1 MKKIFK
7 ELFELF
13 VKSNKREP
21 NAIEMLQLK
30 FKASQKASQQVGKGE
45 VIPFPPE
52 RITDWTK
59 ARPQPPEIEI
69 IDGVQTT
76 RGLGDL
82 FERQMKN
89 IGKKDPALYED
100 RGGNIIPA
108 QFDESP
114 AFPSYTA
121 KETEDQI
128 IAKLKNKPLDP
139 DDAVPNYTE
148 TPGEYSRRNTPGSI
162 ENLRE
167 EMKIAYRNEFDRLT
181 GNETAEELKEILKN
195 LDTDGVPFAA
205 GGVAGL
211 LAQGMDVVRKQKKEI
226 PEEIKKKIFEMMMGT
241 RNLGKVIENSERT
254 KSRIGPEGVKAY
266 GLAEGGRTGYNEGL
280 TAKQLK
286 RQETENLAAKVKE
299 YIDIKGSG
307 SISGKQDMYSTGE
320 KSAIKLPEG
329 TTSNVDFINLIA
341 NLDIPISEKIS
352 LLGGVQYD
360 KFRNKIEKGD
370 KELFL
375 EDPASSINR
384 KIGIGFDSGTGTT
397 GSAKYGIDDKGFMFE
412 IKKTFAEG
420 GPTSTGL
427 NYLLGED
434 DTNSR
439 VSYGAGGRRG
449 FLKLLAGLG
458 AAGAAFKTGL
468 MSLTKGG
475 VKPIVKELISVPI
488 GNPQGMPVWFKPLVN
503 KIIKEGDDV
512 TKKFGTVD
520 RELVHTKK
528 LDKFEEVTVYQDL
541 STGNVRLEYGPH
553 LTDDTGKVIRAS
565 NEPNVVHLEYKAPEV
580 IEPNPKTG
588 KGGGKTKDEFYA
600 AESEPEIVNW
610 DGDIEMSGENVV
622 NTVDDLISDTSKLQK
637 YATDNKL
644 TIKELSD
651 SMKKQK
657 YKNKLDSDPME
668 QVNYIEN
675 KQGMDAMDYI
685 DEGARVGDFD
695 PKGYRNYD
703 TKGMNL
709 YDGIKKIEK
718 AEGGRM
724 GYAGGG
730 MGKRAF
736 LKLMGGV
743 GAGIAGLKTGLLGLT
758 KGGGKKVATEA
769 VKKAATGGPP
779 PHFFKLVA
787 KIKALGDDVTETAAL
802 ADRQKVTKY
811 KDFELTEDLTTGR
824 QEIQRYKVLDDGQ
837 GQADYYGQPLTE
849 ETYMGYSPGE
859 EIFQETAKG
868 KTKITK
874 TQPDYEEGTAYIRS
888 DREYAGD
895 VVDEMSGIADD
906 IYEEVGEAIPEAIRK
921 GKADGGRMGYAG
933 GKKVVQGL
941 ISLLNKKAGKNVLTT
956 ADKLPIPKKTIDRD
970 MFRQANNRLNK
981 KRQLTDQEIQD
992 YEMEL
997 GDSETWMSEGTVG
1010 EAENALKNQK
1020 AYQAEMYQQYKMGK
1034 LDPVAGDKSPARKR
1048 FLEQKFDEMEGSG
1061 DPKLMTRDEIEEL
1074 TFFDMGTEM
1083 DNFGLS
1089 SAEKKG
1095 KKLADSMSD
1104 AEIDL
1109 RDEFPGIED
1118 RLIKQ
1123 ILTDDNPQRVAEV
1136 KQTMREALEMQNKG
1150 MSVDEIIQT
1159 FKGTT
1164 RTKQAEGGRMDLWLG
1179 GGLKAGKSLTR
1190 EMLKFMSKGSTNAKS
1205 PKELLK
1211 LYNPKQFNRLLDN
1224 PLNTGKISPATG
1236 ETADEMIL
1244 DMINKTKEDRADMV
1258 GDLIGSA
1265 RKIKKVDDDIIAY
1278 KNKII
1283 KDMIEG
1289 GIDKETANSFAN
1301 KIATDMKEEAAPQLT
1316 SYIPKITDQG
1326 LIELE
1331 NIQKNLLT
1339 KDKRTA

>member
-121 KETEDQI
+121 KETDDQI
-128 IAKLKNKPLDP
+128 IARLNNQNKEGIERLKNKSLDP
-139 DDAVPNYTE
+139 DDAVPNYKE

-211 LAQGMDVVRKQKKEI
+211 LGERTGYAQGMDVVRKQKKEI

-420 GPTSTGL
+420 GSTSTGL

-468 MSLTKGG
+468 
-475 VKPIVKELISVPI
+475 
-488 GNPQGMPVWFKPLVN
+488 
-503 KIIKEGDDV
+503 
-512 TKKFGTVD
+512 
-520 RELVHTKK
+520 
-528 LDKFEEVTVYQDL
+528 
-541 STGNVRLEYGPH
+541 
-553 LTDDTGKVIRAS
+553 
-565 NEPNVVHLEYKAPEV
+565 
-580 IEPNPKTG
+580 
-588 KGGGKTKDEFYA
+588 
-600 AESEPEIVNW
+600 
-610 DGDIEMSGENVV
+610 
-622 NTVDDLISDTSKLQK
+622 
-637 YATDNKL
+637 
-644 TIKELSD
+644 
-651 SMKKQK
+651 
-657 YKNKLDSDPME
+657 
-668 QVNYIEN
+668 
-675 KQGMDAMDYI
+675 
-685 DEGARVGDFD
+685 
-695 PKGYRNYD
+695 
-703 TKGMNL
+703 
-709 YDGIKKIEK
+709 
-718 AEGGRM
+718 
-724 GYAGGG
+724 
-730 MGKRAF
+730 
-736 LKLMGGV
+736 
-743 GAGIAGLKTGLLGLT
+743 LGLT
-758 KGGGKKVATEA
+758 KGGGKKVATEVA
-769 VKKAATGGPP
+769 KEAATGGPP

-895 VVDEMSGIADD
+895 VVDEISGIADD

-921 GKADGGRMGYAG
+921 GKADGGRMGYAGGGMGKRAFLKMLGGVGAGIAGLKTGLLGLTKGGGKKVATEVAKEVATSGAPPPHFFKLVAKIKALGADATPKYANQPRETITRYKDFELTEQLDTGRTTVQRFKQSEADYYDEPLMEEVYMSHRPGEMTEGAGGKFIKTADEYTEDTSLMRTSRGNRGDVMDTVDGIPDDLLEELGETIVKKADGGRIGYAG

-1048 FLEQKFDEMEGSG
+1048 FLEKKLEEMLLSD
-1061 DPKLMTRDEIEEL
+1061 DPKLMTKDEIEEL
-1074 TFFDMGTEM
+1074 TFFDMGTEIDQM
-1083 DNFGLS
+1083 RKSKPKSIIPKDEYAEYKNDFNKEILNMS
-1089 SAEKKG
+1089 AAEKK
-1095 KKLADSMSD
+1095 
-1104 AEIDL
+1104 E
-1109 RDEFPGIED
+1109 
-1118 RLIKQ
+1118 
-1123 ILTDDNPQRVAEV
+1123 
-1136 KQTMREALEMQNKG
+1136 
-1150 MSVDEIIQT
+1150 
-1159 FKGTT
+1159 
-1164 RTKQAEGGRMDLWLG
+1164 
-1179 GGLKAGKSLTR
+1179 
-1190 EMLKFMSKGSTNAKS
+1190 
-1205 PKELLK
+1205 
-1211 LYNPKQFNRLLDN
+1211 
-1224 PLNTGKISPATG
+1224 
-1236 ETADEMIL
+1236 
-1244 DMINKTKEDRADMV
+1244 
-1258 GDLIGSA
+1258 
-1265 RKIKKVDDDIIAY
+1265 
-1278 KNKII
+1278 KN
-1283 KDMIEG
+1283 
-1289 GIDKETANSFAN
+1289 
-1301 KIATDMKEEAAPQLT
+1301 
-1316 SYIPKITDQG
+1316 
-1326 LIELE
+1326 
-1331 NIQKNLLT
+1331 
-1339 KDKRTA
+1339 

>member
-128 IAKLKNKPLDP
+128 IAKLKNKSLDP
-139 DDAVPNYTE
+139 DDALPNYTE

-195 LDTDGVPFAA
+195 LDTDGVPFA
-205 GGVAGL
+205 
-211 LAQGMDVVRKQKKEI
+211 
-226 PEEIKKKIFEMMMGT
+226 
-241 RNLGKVIENSERT
+241 
-254 KSRIGPEGVKAY
+254 
-266 GLAEGGRTGYNEGL
+266 EGGQARSEYSKGL
-280 TAKQLK
+280 
-286 RQETENLAAKVKE
+286 KV
-299 YIDIKGSG
+299 KGSG

-329 TTSNVDFINLIA
+329 VTSDESFINLIA
-341 NLDIPISEKIS
+341 NLDIPISKKIS
-352 LLGGVQYD
+352 LLGDVQYN
-360 KFRNKIEKGD
+360 KFRNKIQKGD
-370 KELFL
+370 EELFL
-375 EDPASSINR
+375 EDPASSIDR

-412 IKKTFAEG
+412 IKKNFAEG

-468 MSLTKGG
+468 
-475 VKPIVKELISVPI
+475 
-488 GNPQGMPVWFKPLVN
+488 
-503 KIIKEGDDV
+503 
-512 TKKFGTVD
+512 
-520 RELVHTKK
+520 
-528 LDKFEEVTVYQDL
+528 
-541 STGNVRLEYGPH
+541 
-553 LTDDTGKVIRAS
+553 
-565 NEPNVVHLEYKAPEV
+565 
-580 IEPNPKTG
+580 
-588 KGGGKTKDEFYA
+588 
-600 AESEPEIVNW
+600 
-610 DGDIEMSGENVV
+610 
-622 NTVDDLISDTSKLQK
+622 
-637 YATDNKL
+637 
-644 TIKELSD
+644 
-651 SMKKQK
+651 
-657 YKNKLDSDPME
+657 
-668 QVNYIEN
+668 
-675 KQGMDAMDYI
+675 
-685 DEGARVGDFD
+685 
-695 PKGYRNYD
+695 
-703 TKGMNL
+703 
-709 YDGIKKIEK
+709 
-718 AEGGRM
+718 
-724 GYAGGG
+724 
-730 MGKRAF
+730 
-736 LKLMGGV
+736 
-743 GAGIAGLKTGLLGLT
+743 LGLT
-758 KGGGKKVATEA
+758 KGGGKKVATEVA
-769 VKKAATGGPP
+769 KEAATGGAP

-787 KIKALGDDVTETAAL
+787 KIKALGDDVTEVL
-802 ADRQKVTKY
+802 AYKDRQKVTKY

-824 QEIQRYKVLDDGQ
+824 QEIQRYKVLDDERGA
-837 GQADYYGQPLTE
+837 ADYYGNPLTE

-874 TQPDYEEGTAYIRS
+874 TQPEYEEGTAYIRS
-888 DREYAGD
+888 DKQFSGD

-906 IYEEVGEAIPEAIRK
+906 IYEEAGVPIPEAIRK
-921 GKADGGRMGYAG
+921 GKADGGRMGYAGGGMGKRAFLKMLGGVGAGIAGLKTGLLGLTKGGGKKVATEAVKEAATGGPPPHFFKLVAKIKALGDESTAKYATKDREVVTRYKDYTLTEDITTGEKTIQRFKQSEADYYDEPLMEEVYMSHRPGEMTEGAGGKFIKTADEYTEDTSFLRTSRGNRGDVMDTVDGIPDDLLEELGETIVKKADGGRIGYAG

-1048 FLEQKFDEMEGSG
+1048 FLEKKLEEMLLSD
-1061 DPKLMTRDEIEEL
+1061 DPKLMTKDEIEEL
-1074 TFFDMGTEM
+1074 TFFDMGTEIDQM
-1083 DNFGLS
+1083 RKSKPKSIIPKDEYAEYKKDFDKEILGKTDDIDISQGMIDLDEMNFTKNAQAAKKAIDS
-1089 SAEKKG
+1089 TSAEKKG

-1224 PLNTGKISPATG
+1224 PLNTGKISPETG

-1244 DMINKTKEDRADMV
+1244 DMINRTKEDRADMV

-1265 RKIKKVDDDIIAY
+1265 RRIKKVDDEILAY

-1283 KDMIEG
+1283 KEMVDG
-1289 GIDKETANSFAN
+1289 GIDEKTASSFADLMA
-1301 KIATDMKEEAAPQLT
+1301 KEMKEGAAPLLT
-1316 SYIPKITDQG
+1316 SSPPKITEQG

-1331 NIQKNLLT
+1331 NIQKNLKT
-1339 KDKRTA
+1339 KGRKLNATGGLAHLLGE

>member
-108 QFDESP
+108 QFKDLTKDSLPPGGTRESVRKEAIEKYGIQPERVDEIMNTK
-114 AFPSYTA
+114 FD
-121 KETEDQI
+121 E
-128 IAKLKNKPLDP
+128 KLADEVLKDLDL
-139 DDAVPNYTE
+139 DDALPNYKE

-195 LDTDGVPFAA
+195 LDTDGVPFSE
-205 GGVAGL
+205 GGPA
-211 LAQGMDVVRKQKKEI
+211 DFENWKKGKDEFEKEQSK
-226 PEEIKKKIFEMMMGT
+226 EELYREYLEQMRRKKIYDT
-241 RNLGKVIENSERT
+241 REN
-254 KSRIGPEGVKAY
+254 V
-266 GLAEGGRTGYNEGL
+266 AEGGR
-280 TAKQLK
+280 
-286 RQETENLAAKVKE
+286 
-299 YIDIKGSG
+299 
-307 SISGKQDMYSTGE
+307 
-320 KSAIKLPEG
+320 
-329 TTSNVDFINLIA
+329 
-341 NLDIPISEKIS
+341 
-352 LLGGVQYD
+352 
-360 KFRNKIEKGD
+360 
-370 KELFL
+370 
-375 EDPASSINR
+375 
-384 KIGIGFDSGTGTT
+384 
-397 GSAKYGIDDKGFMFE
+397 
-412 IKKTFAEG
+412 
-420 GPTSTGL
+420 PTSTGL

-468 MSLTKGG
+468 
-475 VKPIVKELISVPI
+475 
-488 GNPQGMPVWFKPLVN
+488 
-503 KIIKEGDDV
+503 
-512 TKKFGTVD
+512 
-520 RELVHTKK
+520 
-528 LDKFEEVTVYQDL
+528 
-541 STGNVRLEYGPH
+541 
-553 LTDDTGKVIRAS
+553 
-565 NEPNVVHLEYKAPEV
+565 
-580 IEPNPKTG
+580 
-588 KGGGKTKDEFYA
+588 
-600 AESEPEIVNW
+600 
-610 DGDIEMSGENVV
+610 
-622 NTVDDLISDTSKLQK
+622 
-637 YATDNKL
+637 
-644 TIKELSD
+644 
-651 SMKKQK
+651 
-657 YKNKLDSDPME
+657 
-668 QVNYIEN
+668 
-675 KQGMDAMDYI
+675 
-685 DEGARVGDFD
+685 
-695 PKGYRNYD
+695 
-703 TKGMNL
+703 
-709 YDGIKKIEK
+709 
-718 AEGGRM
+718 
-724 GYAGGG
+724 
-730 MGKRAF
+730 
-736 LKLMGGV
+736 
-743 GAGIAGLKTGLLGLT
+743 LGLT
-758 KGGGKKVATEA
+758 KGGGKKVATEVA
-769 VKKAATGGPP
+769 KEAATGGAP

-787 KIKALGDDVTETAAL
+787 KIKALGDDVTEVL
-802 ADRQKVTKY
+802 AYKDRQKVTKY

-921 GKADGGRMGYAG
+921 GKADGGRIGYAGGGMGKRAFLKMLGGVGAGIAGLKTGLLGLTKGGGKKVATEVAKEVATSGAPPPHFFKLVAKIKALGDDVTQKAATQDRQVVKQYKDYELTEDVSTGEIWIQKNHSDYIDDVTPYQLNQETYMNYRPGENIIGKNNKPIKTADEYVEDTTYTKKDGEIYRVEEGVTQVVKDANKTLVEEAMEQKIKIGKADGGRIGYAG

-1048 FLEQKFDEMEGSG
+1048 FLEQKLEDVMESKING
-1061 DPKLMTRDEIEEL
+1061 D
-1074 TFFDMGTEM
+1074 
-1083 DNFGLS
+1083 
-1089 SAEKKG
+1089 
-1095 KKLADSMSD
+1095 
-1104 AEIDL
+1104 
-1109 RDEFPGIED
+1109 
-1118 RLIKQ
+1118 
-1123 ILTDDNPQRVAEV
+1123 
-1136 KQTMREALEMQNKG
+1136 
-1150 MSVDEIIQT
+1150 
-1159 FKGTT
+1159 
-1164 RTKQAEGGRMDLWLG
+1164 
-1179 GGLKAGKSLTR
+1179 
-1190 EMLKFMSKGSTNAKS
+1190 
-1205 PKELLK
+1205 
-1211 LYNPKQFNRLLDN
+1211 
-1224 PLNTGKISPATG
+1224 
-1236 ETADEMIL
+1236 
-1244 DMINKTKEDRADMV
+1244 
-1258 GDLIGSA
+1258 
-1265 RKIKKVDDDIIAY
+1265 
-1278 KNKII
+1278 KN
-1283 KDMIEG
+1283 
-1289 GIDKETANSFAN
+1289 
-1301 KIATDMKEEAAPQLT
+1301 
-1316 SYIPKITDQG
+1316 
-1326 LIELE
+1326 
-1331 NIQKNLLT
+1331 
-1339 KDKRTA
+1339 

>member
-108 QFDESP
+108 QFEDLSGELTSVP
-114 AFPSYTA
+114 NRPGQSGLSY
-121 KETEDQI
+121 ET
-128 IAKLKNKPLDP
+128 KNKEAIQRLKDKMKKDP
-139 DDAVPNYTE
+139 DDALPNYTE

-211 LAQGMDVVRKQKKEI
+211 LGERTGYAQGMDVVRKQKKEI

-329 TTSNVDFINLIA
+329 VTSDESFINLIA
-341 NLDIPISEKIS
+341 NLDIPISKKIS
-352 LLGGVQYD
+352 LLGDVQYN
-360 KFRNKIEKGD
+360 KFRNKIQKGD
-370 KELFL
+370 EELFL
-375 EDPASSINR
+375 QDPASSIDR
-384 KIGIGFDSGTGTT
+384 KIGIGFDSDTGTT
-397 GSAKYGIDDKGFMFE
+397 GSAKYDIDDKGFMFE
-412 IKKTFAEG
+412 IKKNFAEG

-468 MSLTKGG
+468 
-475 VKPIVKELISVPI
+475 
-488 GNPQGMPVWFKPLVN
+488 
-503 KIIKEGDDV
+503 
-512 TKKFGTVD
+512 
-520 RELVHTKK
+520 
-528 LDKFEEVTVYQDL
+528 
-541 STGNVRLEYGPH
+541 
-553 LTDDTGKVIRAS
+553 
-565 NEPNVVHLEYKAPEV
+565 
-580 IEPNPKTG
+580 
-588 KGGGKTKDEFYA
+588 
-600 AESEPEIVNW
+600 
-610 DGDIEMSGENVV
+610 
-622 NTVDDLISDTSKLQK
+622 
-637 YATDNKL
+637 
-644 TIKELSD
+644 
-651 SMKKQK
+651 
-657 YKNKLDSDPME
+657 
-668 QVNYIEN
+668 
-675 KQGMDAMDYI
+675 
-685 DEGARVGDFD
+685 
-695 PKGYRNYD
+695 
-703 TKGMNL
+703 
-709 YDGIKKIEK
+709 
-718 AEGGRM
+718 
-724 GYAGGG
+724 
-730 MGKRAF
+730 
-736 LKLMGGV
+736 
-743 GAGIAGLKTGLLGLT
+743 LGLT
-758 KGGGKKVATEA
+758 KGGGKKVATEVA
-769 VKKAATGGPP
+769 KEVATSGAPP

-787 KIKALGDDVTETAAL
+787 KIKALGADQTPKYANQPRETVT
-802 ADRQKVTKY
+802 RY
-811 KDFELTEDLTTGR
+811 KDFELTEHLDSGRTTV
-824 QEIQRYKVLDDGQ
+824 QRFKQ
-837 GQADYYGQPLTE
+837 SEADFYDEPLME
-849 ETYMGYSPGE
+849 EVYMSHRPGE
-859 EIFQETAKG
+859 MTEGAGGKFIKTA
-868 KTKITK
+868 
-874 TQPDYEEGTAYIRS
+874 D
-888 DREYAGD
+888 EYTEDTSLMRTSGNQKGD
-895 VVDEMSGIADD
+895 VMDTVDGIPDD
-906 IYEEVGEAIPEAIRK
+906 LLEELGETIVK
-921 GKADGGRMGYAG
+921 KADGGRIGYAG

-1020 AYQAEMYQQYKMGK
+1020 AYQDEMYQQYKMGK

-1048 FLEQKFDEMEGSG
+1048 FLEKKLEEMLLSD
-1061 DPKLMTRDEIEEL
+1061 DPKLMTKDEIEEL
-1074 TFFDMGTEM
+1074 TFFDMGTEIDQM
-1083 DNFGLS
+1083 RKSKPKSIIPKDEYAEYKNDFNKEILNMS
-1089 SAEKKG
+1089 PAEKKG

-1244 DMINKTKEDRADMV
+1244 DMINRTKEDRADMV

-1331 NIQKNLLT
+1331 NIQKNLKT
-1339 KDKRTA
+1339 KGRKLNATGGLAHLLGE

>member
-1 MKKIFK
+1 MKKIFA
-7 ELFELF
+7 ELFEQF

-21 NAIEMLQLK
+21 KGMELIQLK
-30 FKASQKASQQVGKGE
+30 FKANKLQREADKIIE
-45 VIPFPPE
+45 FP
-52 RITDWTK
+52 R
-59 ARPQPPEIEI
+59 
-69 IDGVQTT
+69 
-76 RGLGDL
+76 
-82 FERQMKN
+82 
-89 IGKKDPALYED
+89 
-100 RGGNIIPA
+100 
-108 QFDESP
+108 
-114 AFPSYTA
+114 
-121 KETEDQI
+121 
-128 IAKLKNKPLDP
+128 NKIQPLDP
-139 DDAVPNYTE
+139 DDALPNYTE

-181 GNETAEELKEILKN
+181 GNETAEELTDMLKN

-211 LAQGMDVVRKQKKEI
+211 LGERTGYAQGMDVVRKQKKEI

-241 RNLGKVIENSERT
+241 SNLGKVIENSERT

-580 IEPNPKTG
+580 IEPNPTTG

-610 DGDIEMSGENVV
+610 DGDIEMSGINEV
-622 NTVDDLISDTSKLQK
+622 NTVDDLIADTSKLQK

-695 PKGYRNYD
+695 SKGYRNYD

-718 AEGGRM
+718 AEGGR
-724 GYAGGG
+724 
-730 MGKRAF
+730 
-736 LKLMGGV
+736 
-743 GAGIAGLKTGLLGLT
+743 I
-758 KGGGKKVATEA
+758 
-769 VKKAATGGPP
+769 
-779 PHFFKLVA
+779 
-787 KIKALGDDVTETAAL
+787 
-802 ADRQKVTKY
+802 
-811 KDFELTEDLTTGR
+811 
-824 QEIQRYKVLDDGQ
+824 
-837 GQADYYGQPLTE
+837 
-849 ETYMGYSPGE
+849 
-859 EIFQETAKG
+859 
-868 KTKITK
+868 
-874 TQPDYEEGTAYIRS
+874 
-888 DREYAGD
+888 
-895 VVDEMSGIADD
+895 
-906 IYEEVGEAIPEAIRK
+906 
-921 GKADGGRMGYAG
+921 GYAG

-1150 MSVDEIIQT
+1150 MSVDEIIKT

-1179 GGLKAGKSLTR
+1179 GGLKAGKGLTR
-1190 EMLKFMSKGSTNAKS
+1190 EMLKFMAKGSSHGKS
-1205 PKELLK
+1205 PAEMLK
-1211 LYNPKQFNRLLDN
+1211 LVNPKQIEKFLNDPSLPLKFNKD
-1224 PLNTGKISPATG
+1224 TGIMASDT
-1236 ETADEMIL
+1236 
-1244 DMINKTKEDRADMV
+1244 V
-1258 GDLIGSA
+1258 
-1265 RKIKKVDDDIIAY
+1265 
-1278 KNKII
+1278 
-1283 KDMIEG
+1283 KDMI
-1289 GIDKETANSFAN
+1289 KKTETDR
-1301 KIATDMKEEAAPQLT
+1301 TDMIEQLLSSARNIKKGDDNLLTYKNQIIEEMVSKGMDRKTAKDFTETLSESLLKEVG
-1316 SYIPKITDQG
+1316 PKQGFPKVTEQG

-1331 NIQKNLLT
+1331 NIQKNLIT
-1339 KDKRTA
+1339 KDRQLQATGGLANLLGE

>member
-108 QFDESP
+108 QFKDLTKDSLPPGGTRESVRKEAIEKYGIQPERVDEIMNTK
-114 AFPSYTA
+114 FD
-121 KETEDQI
+121 E
-128 IAKLKNKPLDP
+128 KLADEVLKDLDL
-139 DDAVPNYTE
+139 DDALPNYKE

-195 LDTDGVPFAA
+195 LDTDGVPFA
-205 GGVAGL
+205 
-211 LAQGMDVVRKQKKEI
+211 
-226 PEEIKKKIFEMMMGT
+226 
-241 RNLGKVIENSERT
+241 
-254 KSRIGPEGVKAY
+254 
-266 GLAEGGRTGYNEGL
+266 EGGQARSEYSKGL
-280 TAKQLK
+280 
-286 RQETENLAAKVKE
+286 KV
-299 YIDIKGSG
+299 KGSG

-329 TTSNVDFINLIA
+329 VTSDESFINLIA
-341 NLDIPISEKIS
+341 NLDIPISKKIS
-352 LLGGVQYD
+352 LLGDVQYN
-360 KFRNKIEKGD
+360 KFRNKIQKGD
-370 KELFL
+370 EELFL
-375 EDPASSINR
+375 EDPASSIDR

-412 IKKTFAEG
+412 IKKNFAEG

-468 MSLTKGG
+468 
-475 VKPIVKELISVPI
+475 
-488 GNPQGMPVWFKPLVN
+488 
-503 KIIKEGDDV
+503 
-512 TKKFGTVD
+512 
-520 RELVHTKK
+520 
-528 LDKFEEVTVYQDL
+528 
-541 STGNVRLEYGPH
+541 
-553 LTDDTGKVIRAS
+553 
-565 NEPNVVHLEYKAPEV
+565 
-580 IEPNPKTG
+580 
-588 KGGGKTKDEFYA
+588 
-600 AESEPEIVNW
+600 
-610 DGDIEMSGENVV
+610 
-622 NTVDDLISDTSKLQK
+622 
-637 YATDNKL
+637 
-644 TIKELSD
+644 
-651 SMKKQK
+651 
-657 YKNKLDSDPME
+657 
-668 QVNYIEN
+668 
-675 KQGMDAMDYI
+675 
-685 DEGARVGDFD
+685 
-695 PKGYRNYD
+695 
-703 TKGMNL
+703 
-709 YDGIKKIEK
+709 
-718 AEGGRM
+718 
-724 GYAGGG
+724 
-730 MGKRAF
+730 
-736 LKLMGGV
+736 
-743 GAGIAGLKTGLLGLT
+743 LGLT
-758 KGGGKKVATEA
+758 KGGGKKVATEVA
-769 VKKAATGGPP
+769 KEAATGGAPT
-779 PHFFKLVA
+779 HFFKLVA
-787 KIKALGDDVTETAAL
+787 KIKALGDESTAKYATKDREVVT
-802 ADRQKVTKY
+802 RY
-811 KDFELTEDLTTGR
+811 KDYTLTEDITTG
-824 QEIQRYKVLDDGQ
+824 EKTIQRFKQ
-837 GQADYYGQPLTE
+837 SEADFYDEPLME
-849 ETYMGYSPGE
+849 EVYMSHRPGE
-859 EIFQETAKG
+859 MTEGAGGKFIKTADEYTEDTSFLRTSRGNQGEVMDTVDGIPDDLLEELGETIVK
-868 KTKITK
+868 
-874 TQPDYEEGTAYIRS
+874 
-888 DREYAGD
+888 
-895 VVDEMSGIADD
+895 
-906 IYEEVGEAIPEAIRK
+906 
-921 GKADGGRMGYAG
+921 KADGGRIGYAG

-1048 FLEQKFDEMEGSG
+1048 FLEQKFDEMESSG

-1074 TFFDMGTEM
+1074 TFFDLGTEM

-1150 MSVDEIIQT
+1150 MSVDEIIKT

-1224 PLNTGKISPATG
+1224 PLNTGKISPETG

-1244 DMINKTKEDRADMV
+1244 DLMGKMKEDRADMV

-1265 RKIKKVDDDIIAY
+1265 RRIKKVDDEILAY

-1283 KDMIEG
+1283 KEMVDG
-1289 GIDKETANSFAN
+1289 GIDEKTASSFADLMA
-1301 KIATDMKEEAAPQLT
+1301 KEMKEGAAPLLT
-1316 SYIPKITDQG
+1316 SSPPKITEQG

-1331 NIQKNLLT
+1331 NIQKNLKT
-1339 KDKRTA
+1339 KGRKLNATGGLAHLLGE

>member
-121 KETEDQI
+121 KETDDQI
-128 IAKLKNKPLDP
+128 IARLNNQNKEGIERLKNKSLDP
-139 DDAVPNYTE
+139 DDALPNYTE

-167 EMKIAYRNEFDRLT
+167 EIKIAYRNEFDRLT
-181 GNETAEELKEILKN
+181 GNETAGELKEILKN
-195 LDTDGVPFAA
+195 LDTDGVPFSE
-205 GGVAGL
+205 GGPA
-211 LAQGMDVVRKQKKEI
+211 DFENWKKGKDEFEKEQSK
-226 PEEIKKKIFEMMMGT
+226 EELYREYLEQMRRKKIYDT
-241 RNLGKVIENSERT
+241 REN
-254 KSRIGPEGVKAY
+254 V
-266 GLAEGGRTGYNEGL
+266 AEGGR
-280 TAKQLK
+280 
-286 RQETENLAAKVKE
+286 
-299 YIDIKGSG
+299 
-307 SISGKQDMYSTGE
+307 
-320 KSAIKLPEG
+320 
-329 TTSNVDFINLIA
+329 
-341 NLDIPISEKIS
+341 
-352 LLGGVQYD
+352 
-360 KFRNKIEKGD
+360 
-370 KELFL
+370 
-375 EDPASSINR
+375 
-384 KIGIGFDSGTGTT
+384 
-397 GSAKYGIDDKGFMFE
+397 
-412 IKKTFAEG
+412 
-420 GPTSTGL
+420 PTSTGL

-468 MSLTKGG
+468 
-475 VKPIVKELISVPI
+475 
-488 GNPQGMPVWFKPLVN
+488 
-503 KIIKEGDDV
+503 
-512 TKKFGTVD
+512 
-520 RELVHTKK
+520 
-528 LDKFEEVTVYQDL
+528 
-541 STGNVRLEYGPH
+541 
-553 LTDDTGKVIRAS
+553 
-565 NEPNVVHLEYKAPEV
+565 
-580 IEPNPKTG
+580 
-588 KGGGKTKDEFYA
+588 
-600 AESEPEIVNW
+600 
-610 DGDIEMSGENVV
+610 
-622 NTVDDLISDTSKLQK
+622 
-637 YATDNKL
+637 
-644 TIKELSD
+644 
-651 SMKKQK
+651 
-657 YKNKLDSDPME
+657 
-668 QVNYIEN
+668 
-675 KQGMDAMDYI
+675 
-685 DEGARVGDFD
+685 
-695 PKGYRNYD
+695 
-703 TKGMNL
+703 
-709 YDGIKKIEK
+709 
-718 AEGGRM
+718 
-724 GYAGGG
+724 
-730 MGKRAF
+730 
-736 LKLMGGV
+736 
-743 GAGIAGLKTGLLGLT
+743 LGLT
-758 KGGGKKVATEA
+758 KGGGKKVATEVA
-769 VKKAATGGPP
+769 KEAATGGAP

-787 KIKALGDDVTETAAL
+787 KIKALGDDVTEVL
-802 ADRQKVTKY
+802 AYKDRQKVTKY

-824 QEIQRYKVLDDGQ
+824 QEIQRYKVLDDERGA
-837 GQADYYGQPLTE
+837 ADYYGNPLTE

-874 TQPDYEEGTAYIRS
+874 TQPEYEEGTAYIRS
-888 DREYAGD
+888 DKQFSGD

-906 IYEEVGEAIPEAIRK
+906 IYEEAGVPIPEAIRK
-921 GKADGGRMGYAG
+921 GKADGGRMGYAGGGMGKRAFLKMLGGVGAGIAGLKTGLLGLTKGGGKKVATEVAKEVVTSGAPPPHFFKLVAKIKALGDDVTPKYANQPRETVTRYKDFELTEQLDTGQTTVQRFKQSEADFYDEPLMEEVYMSHRPGEMTEGAGGKFIKTADEYTEDTSFLRTSRGNRGDVMDTVDGIPDDLLEELGETIVKKADGGRIGYAG

-1048 FLEQKFDEMEGSG
+1048 FLEQKLEDMEGSG
-1061 DPKLMTRDEIEEL
+1061 DKRLMTRDEIEEL
-1074 TFFDMGTEM
+1074 STFDLGTEM

-1150 MSVDEIIQT
+1150 MSVDEIIKT

-1179 GGLKAGKSLTR
+1179 GGLTAGKGLTR

-1211 LYNPKQFNRLLDN
+1211 LYNPKQFNRLLNN

-1339 KDKRTA
+1339 KDKRQLNAAGGRIGYLAGGGIMKIINKLKKLGKPKKKKLETVKDFVDRREFLKKSVGNSEKNKNKRMMDDIKKAVEDVRENPEFKFKEIDIEKEIQPILNKGRKLHAAGGLANLLGE

>member
-1 MKKIFK
+1 MKKIFA

-108 QFDESP
+108 QFKDLTKDSLPPGGTRESVRKEAIEKYGIQPERVDEIMNTK
-114 AFPSYTA
+114 FD
-121 KETEDQI
+121 E
-128 IAKLKNKPLDP
+128 KLADEVLKDLDP
-139 DDAVPNYTE
+139 DDALPNYKE

-211 LAQGMDVVRKQKKEI
+211 LGERTGYAQGMDVVRKQKKEI

-420 GPTSTGL
+420 GSTSTGL

-468 MSLTKGG
+468 
-475 VKPIVKELISVPI
+475 
-488 GNPQGMPVWFKPLVN
+488 
-503 KIIKEGDDV
+503 
-512 TKKFGTVD
+512 
-520 RELVHTKK
+520 
-528 LDKFEEVTVYQDL
+528 
-541 STGNVRLEYGPH
+541 
-553 LTDDTGKVIRAS
+553 
-565 NEPNVVHLEYKAPEV
+565 
-580 IEPNPKTG
+580 
-588 KGGGKTKDEFYA
+588 
-600 AESEPEIVNW
+600 
-610 DGDIEMSGENVV
+610 
-622 NTVDDLISDTSKLQK
+622 
-637 YATDNKL
+637 
-644 TIKELSD
+644 
-651 SMKKQK
+651 
-657 YKNKLDSDPME
+657 
-668 QVNYIEN
+668 
-675 KQGMDAMDYI
+675 
-685 DEGARVGDFD
+685 
-695 PKGYRNYD
+695 
-703 TKGMNL
+703 
-709 YDGIKKIEK
+709 
-718 AEGGRM
+718 
-724 GYAGGG
+724 
-730 MGKRAF
+730 
-736 LKLMGGV
+736 
-743 GAGIAGLKTGLLGLT
+743 LGLT
-758 KGGGKKVATEA
+758 KGG
-769 VKKAATGGPP
+769 
-779 PHFFKLVA
+779 
-787 KIKALGDDVTETAAL
+787 
-802 ADRQKVTKY
+802 
-811 KDFELTEDLTTGR
+811 
-824 QEIQRYKVLDDGQ
+824 
-837 GQADYYGQPLTE
+837 
-849 ETYMGYSPGE
+849 
-859 EIFQETAKG
+859 
-868 KTKITK
+868 
-874 TQPDYEEGTAYIRS
+874 
-888 DREYAGD
+888 
-895 VVDEMSGIADD
+895 
-906 IYEEVGEAIPEAIRK
+906 
-921 GKADGGRMGYAG
+921 
-933 GKKVVQGL
+933 
-941 ISLLNKKAGKNVLTT
+941 
-956 ADKLPIPKKTIDRD
+956 
-970 MFRQANNRLNK
+970 
-981 KRQLTDQEIQD
+981 
-992 YEMEL
+992 
-997 GDSETWMSEGTVG
+997 W
-1010 EAENALKNQK
+1010 
-1020 AYQAEMYQQYKMGK
+1020 
-1034 LDPVAGDKSPARKR
+1034 
-1048 FLEQKFDEMEGSG
+1048 
-1061 DPKLMTRDEIEEL
+1061 
-1074 TFFDMGTEM
+1074 
-1083 DNFGLS
+1083 
-1089 SAEKKG
+1089 
-1095 KKLADSMSD
+1095 
-1104 AEIDL
+1104 
-1109 RDEFPGIED
+1109 
-1118 RLIKQ
+1118 
-1123 ILTDDNPQRVAEV
+1123 
-1136 KQTMREALEMQNKG
+1136 
-1150 MSVDEIIQT
+1150 
-1159 FKGTT
+1159 
-1164 RTKQAEGGRMDLWLG
+1164 
-1179 GGLKAGKSLTR
+1179 
-1190 EMLKFMSKGSTNAKS
+1190 
-1205 PKELLK
+1205 
-1211 LYNPKQFNRLLDN
+1211 
-1224 PLNTGKISPATG
+1224 
-1236 ETADEMIL
+1236 
-1244 DMINKTKEDRADMV
+1244 
-1258 GDLIGSA
+1258 
-1265 RKIKKVDDDIIAY
+1265 
-1278 KNKII
+1278 
-1283 KDMIEG
+1283 
-1289 GIDKETANSFAN
+1289 
-1301 KIATDMKEEAAPQLT
+1301 
-1316 SYIPKITDQG
+1316 
-1326 LIELE
+1326 
-1331 NIQKNLLT
+1331 
-1339 KDKRTA
+1339 

>member
-1 MKKIFK
+1 MKKIFA
-7 ELFELF
+7 ELFEQF

-21 NAIEMLQLK
+21 KGMELIQLK
-30 FKASQKASQQVGKGE
+30 FKANKLQREADKIIE
-45 VIPFPPE
+45 FP
-52 RITDWTK
+52 R
-59 ARPQPPEIEI
+59 
-69 IDGVQTT
+69 
-76 RGLGDL
+76 
-82 FERQMKN
+82 
-89 IGKKDPALYED
+89 
-100 RGGNIIPA
+100 
-108 QFDESP
+108 
-114 AFPSYTA
+114 
-121 KETEDQI
+121 
-128 IAKLKNKPLDP
+128 NKIQPLDP
-139 DDAVPNYTE
+139 DDALPNYKE

-181 GNETAEELKEILKN
+181 GNETAEELTDMLKN

-420 GPTSTGL
+420 GSTSTGL

-468 MSLTKGG
+468 
-475 VKPIVKELISVPI
+475 
-488 GNPQGMPVWFKPLVN
+488 
-503 KIIKEGDDV
+503 
-512 TKKFGTVD
+512 
-520 RELVHTKK
+520 
-528 LDKFEEVTVYQDL
+528 
-541 STGNVRLEYGPH
+541 
-553 LTDDTGKVIRAS
+553 
-565 NEPNVVHLEYKAPEV
+565 
-580 IEPNPKTG
+580 
-588 KGGGKTKDEFYA
+588 
-600 AESEPEIVNW
+600 
-610 DGDIEMSGENVV
+610 
-622 NTVDDLISDTSKLQK
+622 
-637 YATDNKL
+637 
-644 TIKELSD
+644 
-651 SMKKQK
+651 
-657 YKNKLDSDPME
+657 
-668 QVNYIEN
+668 
-675 KQGMDAMDYI
+675 
-685 DEGARVGDFD
+685 
-695 PKGYRNYD
+695 
-703 TKGMNL
+703 
-709 YDGIKKIEK
+709 
-718 AEGGRM
+718 
-724 GYAGGG
+724 
-730 MGKRAF
+730 
-736 LKLMGGV
+736 
-743 GAGIAGLKTGLLGLT
+743 LGLT

-769 VKKAATGGPP
+769 VKEAATGGPP

-787 KIKALGDDVTETAAL
+787 KIKALGDDITETAAL
-802 ADRQKVTKY
+802 ADRQTVKKY

-837 GQADYYGQPLTE
+837 GQADYYGNPLTE
-849 ETYMGYSPGE
+849 ETYMSYTPGE

-868 KTKITK
+868 KTKIIK
-874 TQPDYEEGTAYIRS
+874 TQPDYQEGTAYIRS

-921 GKADGGRMGYAG
+921 GKAGGGRMGYAGGGMGKRAFLKMLGGVGAGIAGLKTGLLGLTKGGGKKVATEVAKEVATSGAPPPHFFKLVAKIKALGADATPKYANQPRETITRYKDFELTEQLDTGRTTVQRFKQSEADYYDEPLMEEVYMSHRPGEMTEGAGGKFIKTADEYTEDTSFLRTSRGNRGDVMDTVDGIPDDLLEELGETIVKKADGGRMGYAG

-1048 FLEQKFDEMEGSG
+1048 FLEQKLEDMEGSG
-1061 DPKLMTRDEIEEL
+1061 DKRLMTRDEIEEL
-1074 TFFDMGTEM
+1074 STFDLGTEM

-1331 NIQKNLLT
+1331 NIQKNLKT
-1339 KDKRTA
+1339 KGRKLNATGGLANLLGE

>member
-1 MKKIFK
+1 
-7 ELFELF
+7 
-13 VKSNKREP
+13 
-21 NAIEMLQLK
+21 
-30 FKASQKASQQVGKGE
+30 
-45 VIPFPPE
+45 
-52 RITDWTK
+52 
-59 ARPQPPEIEI
+59 
-69 IDGVQTT
+69 
-76 RGLGDL
+76 
-82 FERQMKN
+82 
-89 IGKKDPALYED
+89 
-100 RGGNIIPA
+100 
-108 QFDESP
+108 
-114 AFPSYTA
+114 
-121 KETEDQI
+121 
-128 IAKLKNKPLDP
+128 
-139 DDAVPNYTE
+139 
-148 TPGEYSRRNTPGSI
+148 
-162 ENLRE
+162 
-167 EMKIAYRNEFDRLT
+167 
-181 GNETAEELKEILKN
+181 
-195 LDTDGVPFAA
+195 
-205 GGVAGL
+205 
-211 LAQGMDVVRKQKKEI
+211 
-226 PEEIKKKIFEMMMGT
+226 
-241 RNLGKVIENSERT
+241 
-254 KSRIGPEGVKAY
+254 
-266 GLAEGGRTGYNEGL
+266 
-280 TAKQLK
+280 
-286 RQETENLAAKVKE
+286 
-299 YIDIKGSG
+299 
-307 SISGKQDMYSTGE
+307 
-320 KSAIKLPEG
+320 
-329 TTSNVDFINLIA
+329 
-341 NLDIPISEKIS
+341 
-352 LLGGVQYD
+352 
-360 KFRNKIEKGD
+360 
-370 KELFL
+370 
-375 EDPASSINR
+375 
-384 KIGIGFDSGTGTT
+384 
-397 GSAKYGIDDKGFMFE
+397 
-412 IKKTFAEG
+412 
-420 GPTSTGL
+420 
-427 NYLLGED
+427 
-434 DTNSR
+434 
-439 VSYGAGGRRG
+439 
-449 FLKLLAGLG
+449 
-458 AAGAAFKTGL
+458 

-580 IEPNPKTG
+580 IEPNPTTG

-610 DGDIEMSGENVV
+610 DGDIEMSGINEV
-622 NTVDDLISDTSKLQK
+622 NTVDDLIADTSKLQK

-709 YDGIKKIEK
+709 YDGVKKIKK
-718 AEGGRM
+718 AEGGR
-724 GYAGGG
+724 
-730 MGKRAF
+730 
-736 LKLMGGV
+736 
-743 GAGIAGLKTGLLGLT
+743 I
-758 KGGGKKVATEA
+758 
-769 VKKAATGGPP
+769 
-779 PHFFKLVA
+779 
-787 KIKALGDDVTETAAL
+787 
-802 ADRQKVTKY
+802 
-811 KDFELTEDLTTGR
+811 
-824 QEIQRYKVLDDGQ
+824 
-837 GQADYYGQPLTE
+837 
-849 ETYMGYSPGE
+849 
-859 EIFQETAKG
+859 
-868 KTKITK
+868 
-874 TQPDYEEGTAYIRS
+874 
-888 DREYAGD
+888 
-895 VVDEMSGIADD
+895 
-906 IYEEVGEAIPEAIRK
+906 
-921 GKADGGRMGYAG
+921 GYAG

-1048 FLEQKFDEMEGSG
+1048 FLEKKLEEMLLSD
-1061 DPKLMTRDEIEEL
+1061 DPKLMTKDEIEEL
-1074 TFFDMGTEM
+1074 TFFDMGTEIDQM
-1083 DNFGLS
+1083 RKSKPKSIIPKDEYAEYKNDFNKEILNMS
-1089 SAEKKG
+1089 PAEKKG

-1224 PLNTGKISPATG
+1224 PLNTGKISPETG

-1244 DMINKTKEDRADMV
+1244 DLMGKMKEDRADMV

-1265 RKIKKVDDDIIAY
+1265 RRIKKVDDEILAY

-1283 KDMIEG
+1283 KEMVDG
-1289 GIDKETANSFAN
+1289 GIDEKTASSFADLMA
-1301 KIATDMKEEAAPQLT
+1301 KEMKEGAAPLLT
-1316 SYIPKITDQG
+1316 SSPPKITEQG

-1331 NIQKNLLT
+1331 NIQKNLKT
-1339 KDKRTA
+1339 KGRKLNATGGLANLLGE

>member
-1 MKKIFK
+1 MLKF
-7 ELFELF
+7 LLSQF
-13 VKSNKREP
+13 VKKNGRTP

-30 FKASQKASQQVGKGE
+30 FKASQQVGKGE
-45 VIPFPPE
+45 VVPFPRE

-100 RGGNIIPA
+100 RGGNIIPT
-108 QFDESP
+108 QFSEAP

-121 KETEDQI
+121 KETEEQI
-128 IAKLKNKPLDP
+128 LKRLKKQNEDSINRLKNKKDP
-139 DDAVPNYTE
+139 EDPQKFYQGGQAQIEPDLSGIGHGSDALMA
-148 TPGEYSRRNTPGSI
+148 RNMLIAPGSQ
-162 ENLRE
+162 
-167 EMKIAYRNEFDRLT
+167 AT
-181 GNETAEELKEILKN
+181 
-195 LDTDGVPFAA
+195 
-205 GGVAGL
+205 
-211 LAQGMDVVRKQKKEI
+211 
-226 PEEIKKKIFEMMMGT
+226 
-241 RNLGKVIENSERT
+241 
-254 KSRIGPEGVKAY
+254 
-266 GLAEGGRTGYNEGL
+266 
-280 TAKQLK
+280 
-286 RQETENLAAKVKE
+286 
-299 YIDIKGSG
+299 
-307 SISGKQDMYSTGE
+307 
-320 KSAIKLPEG
+320 
-329 TTSNVDFINLIA
+329 
-341 NLDIPISEKIS
+341 
-352 LLGGVQYD
+352 
-360 KFRNKIEKGD
+360 
-370 KELFL
+370 
-375 EDPASSINR
+375 
-384 KIGIGFDSGTGTT
+384 
-397 GSAKYGIDDKGFMFE
+397 
-412 IKKTFAEG
+412 
-420 GPTSTGL
+420 TSTGL

-434 DTNSR
+434 NDTTR
-439 VSYGAGGRRG
+439 VPYNNGLKVEGPDPRVLELMLNEKMSYPEA
-449 FLKLLAGLG
+449 LK
-458 AAGAAFKTGL
+458 
-468 MSLTKGG
+468 
-475 VKPIVKELISVPI
+475 E
-488 GNPQGMPVWFKPLVN
+488 
-503 KIIKEGDDV
+503 
-512 TKKFGTVD
+512 
-520 RELVHTKK
+520 
-528 LDKFEEVTVYQDL
+528 
-541 STGNVRLEYGPH
+541 
-553 LTDDTGKVIRAS
+553 
-565 NEPNVVHLEYKAPEV
+565 
-580 IEPNPKTG
+580 
-588 KGGGKTKDEFYA
+588 
-600 AESEPEIVNW
+600 
-610 DGDIEMSGENVV
+610 
-622 NTVDDLISDTSKLQK
+622 
-637 YATDNKL
+637 
-644 TIKELSD
+644 
-651 SMKKQK
+651 
-657 YKNKLDSDPME
+657 
-668 QVNYIEN
+668 IEN
-675 KQGMDAMDYI
+675 RMKQQPYI
-685 DEGARVGDFD
+685 DERYNMGPGPILEA
-695 PKGYRNYD
+695 
-703 TKGMNL
+703 
-709 YDGIKKIEK
+709 
-718 AEGGRM
+718 AEGGRI
-724 GYAGGG
+724 GYKEAGPVILPKPKPKPNADPLVELQRIYDLYQESMPGVSQETQKYLQQDFIQKLNDAGISQEQFMTNQMQNNFAQGG
-730 MGKRAF
+730 PARQNFAMGKRAF

-769 VKKAATGGPP
+769 VKEAATGGPP

-802 ADRQKVTKY
+802 ADRQTVKKY

-837 GQADYYGQPLTE
+837 GQADYYGNPLTE
-849 ETYMGYSPGE
+849 ETYMSYTPGE

-868 KTKITK
+868 KTKIIK
-874 TQPDYEEGTAYIRS
+874 TQPDYQEGTAYIRS

-921 GKADGGRMGYAG
+921 GKADGGRIGYGKGDIVTKGIPALLDLVKNKF
-933 GKKVVQGL
+933 GKKA
-941 ISLLNKKAGKNVLTT
+941 ITT
-956 ADKLPIPKKTIDRD
+956 ADKIKTPQKTLDRE
-970 MFRQANNRLNK
+970 MFSKFKDRNPDP
-981 KRQLTDQEIQD
+981 KRQITDDEFQDLMEDVGDLDAYNFDGTIGSANKIRKEAKDYQD
-992 YEMEL
+992 Y
-997 GDSETWMSEGTVG
+997 
-1010 EAENALKNQK
+1010 
-1020 AYQAEMYQQYKMGK
+1020 MYKQYKMGK
-1034 LDPVAGDKSPARKR
+1034 LDPVAGDKSPGRKK
-1048 FLEQKFDEMEGSG
+1048 FLQQKFDEMESSG
-1061 DPKLMTRDEIEEL
+1061 DKRLMTRDEIEEL
-1074 TFFDMGTEM
+1074 STFDLGTEM

-1164 RTKQAEGGRMDLWLG
+1164 RTKQAEGGRMGLWLG
-1179 GGLKAGKSLTR
+1179 GGLTAGKGLTR

-1211 LYNPKQFNRLLDN
+1211 LYNPKQFNRLLNN

-1244 DMINKTKEDRADMV
+1244 DMINKTKEDRAGMV

-1331 NIQKNLLT
+1331 NIQKNLIT
-1339 KDKRTA
+1339 KDRQLQATGGLASILGE

>member
-7 ELFELF
+7 ELFEQF

-21 NAIEMLQLK
+21 KGMELIQLK
-30 FKASQKASQQVGKGE
+30 FKANKLQREADKIIE
-45 VIPFPPE
+45 FP
-52 RITDWTK
+52 R
-59 ARPQPPEIEI
+59 
-69 IDGVQTT
+69 
-76 RGLGDL
+76 
-82 FERQMKN
+82 
-89 IGKKDPALYED
+89 
-100 RGGNIIPA
+100 
-108 QFDESP
+108 
-114 AFPSYTA
+114 
-121 KETEDQI
+121 
-128 IAKLKNKPLDP
+128 NKIQPLDP
-139 DDAVPNYTE
+139 DDALPNYTE

-195 LDTDGVPFAA
+195 LDTDGVPFSE
-205 GGVAGL
+205 GGPA
-211 LAQGMDVVRKQKKEI
+211 DFENWKKGKDEFEKEQSK
-226 PEEIKKKIFEMMMGT
+226 EELYREYLEQMRRKKIYDT
-241 RNLGKVIENSERT
+241 REN
-254 KSRIGPEGVKAY
+254 V
-266 GLAEGGRTGYNEGL
+266 AEGGR
-280 TAKQLK
+280 
-286 RQETENLAAKVKE
+286 
-299 YIDIKGSG
+299 
-307 SISGKQDMYSTGE
+307 
-320 KSAIKLPEG
+320 
-329 TTSNVDFINLIA
+329 
-341 NLDIPISEKIS
+341 
-352 LLGGVQYD
+352 
-360 KFRNKIEKGD
+360 
-370 KELFL
+370 
-375 EDPASSINR
+375 
-384 KIGIGFDSGTGTT
+384 
-397 GSAKYGIDDKGFMFE
+397 
-412 IKKTFAEG
+412 
-420 GPTSTGL
+420 PTSTGL

-468 MSLTKGG
+468 
-475 VKPIVKELISVPI
+475 
-488 GNPQGMPVWFKPLVN
+488 
-503 KIIKEGDDV
+503 
-512 TKKFGTVD
+512 
-520 RELVHTKK
+520 
-528 LDKFEEVTVYQDL
+528 
-541 STGNVRLEYGPH
+541 
-553 LTDDTGKVIRAS
+553 
-565 NEPNVVHLEYKAPEV
+565 
-580 IEPNPKTG
+580 
-588 KGGGKTKDEFYA
+588 
-600 AESEPEIVNW
+600 
-610 DGDIEMSGENVV
+610 
-622 NTVDDLISDTSKLQK
+622 
-637 YATDNKL
+637 
-644 TIKELSD
+644 
-651 SMKKQK
+651 
-657 YKNKLDSDPME
+657 
-668 QVNYIEN
+668 
-675 KQGMDAMDYI
+675 
-685 DEGARVGDFD
+685 
-695 PKGYRNYD
+695 
-703 TKGMNL
+703 
-709 YDGIKKIEK
+709 
-718 AEGGRM
+718 
-724 GYAGGG
+724 
-730 MGKRAF
+730 
-736 LKLMGGV
+736 
-743 GAGIAGLKTGLLGLT
+743 LGLT
-758 KGGGKKVATEA
+758 KSGGKKVVAKVAAE
-769 VKKAATGGPP
+769 AATSGAP
-779 PHFFKLVA
+779 PHFLKLVA
-787 KIKALGDDVTETAAL
+787 KIKALGDDVTPKYANQPRET
-802 ADRQKVTKY
+802 VTRY
-811 KDFELTEDLTTGR
+811 KDFELTEQLDTGQTTV
-824 QEIQRYKVLDDGQ
+824 QRFKQ
-837 GQADYYGQPLTE
+837 SEADFYDEPLME
-849 ETYMGYSPGE
+849 EVYMSHRPGE
-859 EIFQETAKG
+859 MAEGAGGKFIKTA
-868 KTKITK
+868 
-874 TQPDYEEGTAYIRS
+874 D
-888 DREYAGD
+888 EYTEDTSLMRTSRGSRGD
-895 VVDEMSGIADD
+895 VMDTVDGIPDD
-906 IYEEVGEAIPEAIRK
+906 LLEELGETIVK
-921 GKADGGRMGYAG
+921 KADGGRIGYAG

-1048 FLEQKFDEMEGSG
+1048 FLEKKLEEMLLSD
-1061 DPKLMTRDEIEEL
+1061 DPKLMTKDEIEEL
-1074 TFFDMGTEM
+1074 TFFDMGTEIDQM
-1083 DNFGLS
+1083 RKSKPKSIIPKDEYAEYKNDFNKEILNMS
-1089 SAEKKG
+1089 PAEKKG

-1244 DMINKTKEDRADMV
+1244 DMINRTKEDRADMV

-1331 NIQKNLLT
+1331 NIQKNLKT
-1339 KDKRTA
+1339 KGRKLNATGGLANLLGE

>member
-21 NAIEMLQLK
+21 KGMELIQLK
-30 FKASQKASQQVGKGE
+30 FKANKLQREADKIIE
-45 VIPFPPE
+45 FP
-52 RITDWTK
+52 R
-59 ARPQPPEIEI
+59 
-69 IDGVQTT
+69 
-76 RGLGDL
+76 
-82 FERQMKN
+82 
-89 IGKKDPALYED
+89 
-100 RGGNIIPA
+100 
-108 QFDESP
+108 
-114 AFPSYTA
+114 
-121 KETEDQI
+121 
-128 IAKLKNKPLDP
+128 NKIQPLDP
-139 DDAVPNYTE
+139 DDALPNYTE

-167 EMKIAYRNEFDRLT
+167 EIKIAYRNEFDRLT

-195 LDTDGVPFAA
+195 LDTDGVPFSE
-205 GGVAGL
+205 GGPA
-211 LAQGMDVVRKQKKEI
+211 DFENWKKGKDEFEKEQSK
-226 PEEIKKKIFEMMMGT
+226 EELYREYLEQMRRKKIYDT
-241 RNLGKVIENSERT
+241 REN
-254 KSRIGPEGVKAY
+254 V
-266 GLAEGGRTGYNEGL
+266 AEGGR
-280 TAKQLK
+280 
-286 RQETENLAAKVKE
+286 
-299 YIDIKGSG
+299 
-307 SISGKQDMYSTGE
+307 
-320 KSAIKLPEG
+320 
-329 TTSNVDFINLIA
+329 
-341 NLDIPISEKIS
+341 
-352 LLGGVQYD
+352 
-360 KFRNKIEKGD
+360 
-370 KELFL
+370 
-375 EDPASSINR
+375 
-384 KIGIGFDSGTGTT
+384 
-397 GSAKYGIDDKGFMFE
+397 
-412 IKKTFAEG
+412 
-420 GPTSTGL
+420 PTSTGL

-468 MSLTKGG
+468 
-475 VKPIVKELISVPI
+475 
-488 GNPQGMPVWFKPLVN
+488 
-503 KIIKEGDDV
+503 
-512 TKKFGTVD
+512 
-520 RELVHTKK
+520 
-528 LDKFEEVTVYQDL
+528 
-541 STGNVRLEYGPH
+541 
-553 LTDDTGKVIRAS
+553 
-565 NEPNVVHLEYKAPEV
+565 
-580 IEPNPKTG
+580 
-588 KGGGKTKDEFYA
+588 
-600 AESEPEIVNW
+600 
-610 DGDIEMSGENVV
+610 
-622 NTVDDLISDTSKLQK
+622 
-637 YATDNKL
+637 
-644 TIKELSD
+644 
-651 SMKKQK
+651 
-657 YKNKLDSDPME
+657 
-668 QVNYIEN
+668 
-675 KQGMDAMDYI
+675 
-685 DEGARVGDFD
+685 
-695 PKGYRNYD
+695 
-703 TKGMNL
+703 
-709 YDGIKKIEK
+709 
-718 AEGGRM
+718 
-724 GYAGGG
+724 
-730 MGKRAF
+730 
-736 LKLMGGV
+736 
-743 GAGIAGLKTGLLGLT
+743 LGLT
-758 KGGGKKVATEA
+758 KGGGKKVAAKVAAE
-769 VKKAATGGPP
+769 AATSGAP

-787 KIKALGDDVTETAAL
+787 KIKALGDDVTPKYAKNQPRET
-802 ADRQKVTKY
+802 VTRY
-811 KDFELTEDLTTGR
+811 KDFELTEQLDTGQTTV
-824 QEIQRYKVLDDGQ
+824 QRFKQ
-837 GQADYYGQPLTE
+837 SEADFYDEPLME
-849 ETYMGYSPGE
+849 EVYMSHRPGE
-859 EIFQETAKG
+859 MAEGAGGKFIKTA
-868 KTKITK
+868 
-874 TQPDYEEGTAYIRS
+874 D
-888 DREYAGD
+888 EYTEDTSLMRTSRGSRGD
-895 VVDEMSGIADD
+895 VMDTVDGIPDD
-906 IYEEVGEAIPEAIRK
+906 LLEELGETIVK
-921 GKADGGRMGYAG
+921 KADGGRIGYAG

-1048 FLEQKFDEMEGSG
+1048 FLEKKLEEMLLSD
-1061 DPKLMTRDEIEEL
+1061 DPKLMTKDEIEEL
-1074 TFFDMGTEM
+1074 TFFDMGTEIDQM
-1083 DNFGLS
+1083 RKSKPKSIIPKDEYAEYKNDFNKEILNMS
-1089 SAEKKG
+1089 PAEKKG

-1244 DMINKTKEDRADMV
+1244 DMINRTKEDRADMV

-1339 KDKRTA
+1339 KDKRQLNAAGGRIGYLAGGGIMKIINKLKKLGKPKKKKLETVKDFVDRREFLKKSVGNSEKNKNKRMMDDIKKAVEDVRENPEFKFKEIDIEKEIQPILNKGRKLHAAGGLAHLLGE

>member
-69 IDGVQTT
+69 INGVQTT

-108 QFDESP
+108 QFKDLTKDSLPPGGTRESVRKEAIEKYGIQPERVDEIMNTK
-114 AFPSYTA
+114 FD
-121 KETEDQI
+121 E
-128 IAKLKNKPLDP
+128 KLADEVLKDLDL
-139 DDAVPNYTE
+139 DDALPNYNE

-195 LDTDGVPFAA
+195 LDTDGVPFSE
-205 GGVAGL
+205 GGPA
-211 LAQGMDVVRKQKKEI
+211 DFENWKKGKDEFEKEQSK
-226 PEEIKKKIFEMMMGT
+226 EELYREYLEQMRRKKIYDT
-241 RNLGKVIENSERT
+241 REN
-254 KSRIGPEGVKAY
+254 V
-266 GLAEGGRTGYNEGL
+266 AEGGR
-280 TAKQLK
+280 
-286 RQETENLAAKVKE
+286 
-299 YIDIKGSG
+299 
-307 SISGKQDMYSTGE
+307 
-320 KSAIKLPEG
+320 
-329 TTSNVDFINLIA
+329 
-341 NLDIPISEKIS
+341 
-352 LLGGVQYD
+352 
-360 KFRNKIEKGD
+360 
-370 KELFL
+370 
-375 EDPASSINR
+375 
-384 KIGIGFDSGTGTT
+384 
-397 GSAKYGIDDKGFMFE
+397 
-412 IKKTFAEG
+412 
-420 GPTSTGL
+420 PTSTGL

-434 DTNSR
+434 DSNSR

-449 FLKLLAGLG
+449 FLKILAGLG

-468 MSLTKGG
+468 LG
-475 VKPIVKELISVPI
+475 L
-488 GNPQGMPVWFKPLVN
+488 
-503 KIIKEGDDV
+503 
-512 TKKFGTVD
+512 
-520 RELVHTKK
+520 
-528 LDKFEEVTVYQDL
+528 
-541 STGNVRLEYGPH
+541 
-553 LTDDTGKVIRAS
+553 
-565 NEPNVVHLEYKAPEV
+565 
-580 IEPNPKTG
+580 G
-588 KGGGKTKDEFYA
+588 KG
-600 AESEPEIVNW
+600 
-610 DGDIEMSGENVV
+610 
-622 NTVDDLISDTSKLQK
+622 
-637 YATDNKL
+637 AT
-644 TIKELSD
+644 
-651 SMKKQK
+651 
-657 YKNKLDSDPME
+657 
-668 QVNYIEN
+668 
-675 KQGMDAMDYI
+675 
-685 DEGARVGDFD
+685 
-695 PKGYRNYD
+695 
-703 TKGMNL
+703 
-709 YDGIKKIEK
+709 
-718 AEGGRM
+718 
-724 GYAGGG
+724 
-730 MGKRAF
+730 
-736 LKLMGGV
+736 
-743 GAGIAGLKTGLLGLT
+743 
-758 KGGGKKVATEA
+758 KKVATEVA
-769 VKKAATGGPP
+769 KEAATGGAP

-787 KIKALGDDVTETAAL
+787 KIKALGDDVTEVL
-802 ADRQKVTKY
+802 AYKDRQKVTKY

-921 GKADGGRMGYAG
+921 GKADGGRIGYAGGGMGKRAFLKMLGGVGAGIAGLKTGLLGLTKGGGKKVATEVAKEVATSGAPPPHFFKLVAKIKALGDDVTQKAATQDRQVVKQYKDYELTEDVSTGEIWIQKNHSDYIDDVTPYQLNQETYMNYRPGENIIGKNNKPIKTADEYVEDTTYTKKDGEIYRVEEGVTGQVVKDANKTLVEEAMEQKIKIGKADGGRIGYAG

-1048 FLEQKFDEMEGSG
+1048 FLEQKLEDMEGSG
-1061 DPKLMTRDEIEEL
+1061 DKRLMTRDEIEEL
-1074 TFFDMGTEM
+1074 STFDLGTEM

-1244 DMINKTKEDRADMV
+1244 DMINRTKEDRADMV

-1331 NIQKNLLT
+1331 NIQKNLKT

>member
-1 MKKIFK
+1 MLKF
-7 ELFELF
+7 LLSQF
-13 VKSNKREP
+13 VKKKGRTP

-30 FKASQKASQQVGKGE
+30 FKASQQVGKGE
-45 VIPFPPE
+45 VVPFPRE

-100 RGGNIIPA
+100 RGGNIIPT
-108 QFDESP
+108 QFSEAP

-121 KETEDQI
+121 KETDAQI
-128 IAKLKNKPLDP
+128 LKRLKKQNKDSINRLKNKKDP
-139 DDAVPNYTE
+139 EDPQKFYQGGQAQIEPDLSGIGHGSDALMA
-148 TPGEYSRRNTPGSI
+148 RNMLIAPGSQ
-162 ENLRE
+162 
-167 EMKIAYRNEFDRLT
+167 AT
-181 GNETAEELKEILKN
+181 
-195 LDTDGVPFAA
+195 
-205 GGVAGL
+205 
-211 LAQGMDVVRKQKKEI
+211 
-226 PEEIKKKIFEMMMGT
+226 
-241 RNLGKVIENSERT
+241 
-254 KSRIGPEGVKAY
+254 
-266 GLAEGGRTGYNEGL
+266 
-280 TAKQLK
+280 
-286 RQETENLAAKVKE
+286 
-299 YIDIKGSG
+299 
-307 SISGKQDMYSTGE
+307 
-320 KSAIKLPEG
+320 
-329 TTSNVDFINLIA
+329 
-341 NLDIPISEKIS
+341 
-352 LLGGVQYD
+352 
-360 KFRNKIEKGD
+360 
-370 KELFL
+370 
-375 EDPASSINR
+375 
-384 KIGIGFDSGTGTT
+384 
-397 GSAKYGIDDKGFMFE
+397 
-412 IKKTFAEG
+412 
-420 GPTSTGL
+420 TSTGL

-434 DTNSR
+434 NDTTR
-439 VSYGAGGRRG
+439 VPYNEGLKVEGPDPRILELMLNEKMSYEDA
-449 FLKLLAGLG
+449 LK
-458 AAGAAFKTGL
+458 
-468 MSLTKGG
+468 
-475 VKPIVKELISVPI
+475 E
-488 GNPQGMPVWFKPLVN
+488 
-503 KIIKEGDDV
+503 
-512 TKKFGTVD
+512 
-520 RELVHTKK
+520 
-528 LDKFEEVTVYQDL
+528 FE
-541 STGNVRLEYGPH
+541 NR
-553 LTDDTGKVIRAS
+553 
-565 NEPNVVHLEYKAPEV
+565 
-580 IEPNPKTG
+580 
-588 KGGGKTKDEFYA
+588 
-600 AESEPEIVNW
+600 
-610 DGDIEMSGENVV
+610 
-622 NTVDDLISDTSKLQK
+622 
-637 YATDNKL
+637 
-644 TIKELSD
+644 
-651 SMKKQK
+651 MKQQ
-657 YKNKLDSDPME
+657 P
-668 QVNYIEN
+668 
-675 KQGMDAMDYI
+675 YI
-685 DEGARVGDFD
+685 DERFNMGPGPILEA
-695 PKGYRNYD
+695 
-703 TKGMNL
+703 
-709 YDGIKKIEK
+709 
-718 AEGGRM
+718 AEGGRI
-724 GYAGGG
+724 GYKEAGPVILPKPKPKPNADPLVELQRIYDLYQESMPGVSQETQKYLQQDFIQKLNDAGISQEQFMTNQMQNNFAQGG
-730 MGKRAF
+730 PARQNFAMGKRAF

-769 VKKAATGGPP
+769 VKEAATGGPP

-802 ADRQKVTKY
+802 ADRQTVKKY

-837 GQADYYGQPLTE
+837 GQADYYGNPLTE
-849 ETYMGYSPGE
+849 ETYMSYTPGE

-868 KTKITK
+868 KTKIIK
-874 TQPDYEEGTAYIRS
+874 TQPDYQEGTAYIRS

-921 GKADGGRMGYAG
+921 GKADGGRIGYGKGDIVTKGIPALLDLVKNKF
-933 GKKVVQGL
+933 GKKA
-941 ISLLNKKAGKNVLTT
+941 ITT
-956 ADKLPIPKKTIDRD
+956 ADKIKTPQKTLDRE
-970 MFRQANNRLNK
+970 MFSKFKDRNPDP
-981 KRQLTDQEIQD
+981 KRQITDDEFQDLMEDVGDLDAYNFDGTIGSANKIRKEAKDYQD
-992 YEMEL
+992 Y
-997 GDSETWMSEGTVG
+997 
-1010 EAENALKNQK
+1010 
-1020 AYQAEMYQQYKMGK
+1020 MYKQYKMGK
-1034 LDPVAGDKSPARKR
+1034 LDPVAGDKSPGRKK
-1048 FLEQKFDEMEGSG
+1048 FLQQKFDEMEGSG
-1061 DPKLMTRDEIEEL
+1061 DKRLMTRDEIEEL
-1074 TFFDMGTEM
+1074 STFDLGTEM

-1164 RTKQAEGGRMDLWLG
+1164 RTKQAEGGRMGLWLG
-1179 GGLKAGKSLTR
+1179 GGLTAGKGLTR

-1211 LYNPKQFNRLLDN
+1211 LYNPKQFNRLLNN

-1244 DMINKTKEDRADMV
+1244 DMINKTKEDRAGMV

-1331 NIQKNLLT
+1331 NIQKNLIT
-1339 KDKRTA
+1339 KDRQLQATGGLASILGE

>member
-121 KETEDQI
+121 KETDDQI
-128 IAKLKNKPLDP
+128 IARLNNQNKEGIERLKNKSLDP
-139 DDAVPNYTE
+139 DDALPNYTE

-167 EMKIAYRNEFDRLT
+167 EIKIAYRNEFDRLT

-195 LDTDGVPFAA
+195 LDTDGVPFSE
-205 GGVAGL
+205 GGPA
-211 LAQGMDVVRKQKKEI
+211 DFENWKKGKDEFEKEQSK
-226 PEEIKKKIFEMMMGT
+226 EELYREYLEQMRRKKIYDT
-241 RNLGKVIENSERT
+241 REN
-254 KSRIGPEGVKAY
+254 V
-266 GLAEGGRTGYNEGL
+266 AEGGR
-280 TAKQLK
+280 
-286 RQETENLAAKVKE
+286 
-299 YIDIKGSG
+299 
-307 SISGKQDMYSTGE
+307 
-320 KSAIKLPEG
+320 
-329 TTSNVDFINLIA
+329 
-341 NLDIPISEKIS
+341 
-352 LLGGVQYD
+352 
-360 KFRNKIEKGD
+360 
-370 KELFL
+370 
-375 EDPASSINR
+375 
-384 KIGIGFDSGTGTT
+384 
-397 GSAKYGIDDKGFMFE
+397 
-412 IKKTFAEG
+412 
-420 GPTSTGL
+420 PTSTGL

-468 MSLTKGG
+468 
-475 VKPIVKELISVPI
+475 
-488 GNPQGMPVWFKPLVN
+488 
-503 KIIKEGDDV
+503 
-512 TKKFGTVD
+512 
-520 RELVHTKK
+520 
-528 LDKFEEVTVYQDL
+528 
-541 STGNVRLEYGPH
+541 
-553 LTDDTGKVIRAS
+553 
-565 NEPNVVHLEYKAPEV
+565 
-580 IEPNPKTG
+580 
-588 KGGGKTKDEFYA
+588 
-600 AESEPEIVNW
+600 
-610 DGDIEMSGENVV
+610 
-622 NTVDDLISDTSKLQK
+622 
-637 YATDNKL
+637 
-644 TIKELSD
+644 
-651 SMKKQK
+651 
-657 YKNKLDSDPME
+657 
-668 QVNYIEN
+668 
-675 KQGMDAMDYI
+675 
-685 DEGARVGDFD
+685 
-695 PKGYRNYD
+695 
-703 TKGMNL
+703 
-709 YDGIKKIEK
+709 
-718 AEGGRM
+718 
-724 GYAGGG
+724 
-730 MGKRAF
+730 
-736 LKLMGGV
+736 
-743 GAGIAGLKTGLLGLT
+743 LGLT
-758 KGGGKKVATEA
+758 KGGGKKVATEVA
-769 VKKAATGGPP
+769 KEAATGGAP

-787 KIKALGDDVTETAAL
+787 KIKALGDDVTEVL
-802 ADRQKVTKY
+802 AYKDRQKVTKY

-824 QEIQRYKVLDDGQ
+824 QEIQRYKVLDDERGA
-837 GQADYYGQPLTE
+837 ADYYGNPLTE

-874 TQPDYEEGTAYIRS
+874 TQPEYEEGTAYIRS
-888 DREYAGD
+888 DKQFSGD

-906 IYEEVGEAIPEAIRK
+906 IYEEAGVPIPEAIRK
-921 GKADGGRMGYAG
+921 GKADGGRMGYAGGGMGKRAFLKMLGGVGAGIAGLKTGLLGLTKGGGKKVATEVAKEVVTSGAPPPHFFKLVAKIKALGDDVTPKYANQPRETVTRYKDFELTEQLDTGQTTVQRFKQSEADFYDEPLMEEVYMSHRPGEMTEGAGGKFIKTADEYTEDTSFLRTSRGNRGDVMDTVDGIPDDLLEELGETIVKKADGGRIGYAG

-1048 FLEQKFDEMEGSG
+1048 FLEQKLEDMEGSG
-1061 DPKLMTRDEIEEL
+1061 DKRLMTRDEIEEL
-1074 TFFDMGTEM
+1074 STFDLGTEM

-1150 MSVDEIIQT
+1150 MSVDEIIKT

-1179 GGLKAGKSLTR
+1179 GGLKAGKGLTR

-1211 LYNPKQFNRLLDN
+1211 LYNPKQFNRLLNN

-1339 KDKRTA
+1339 KDKRQLNAAGGRIGYLAGGGIMKIINKLKKLGKPKKKKLETVKDFVDRREFLKKSVGNSEKNKNKRMMDDIKKAVEDVRENPEFKFKEIDIEKEIQPILNKGRKLHAAGGLANLLGE